1 MCSFIFQLGRFTLMS
16 PENSPIPSNW
26 TMESHSTRNVLIG
39 IGALALGSYLL
50 LAITSRALSPHEYS
64 MFAAFW
70 SVVMGLILGATAP
83 LETFGLGTTSI
94 NDEKIQI
101 DQQFTDAI
109 RLVFSIVLICILLI
123 LPWSVPR
130 VFDGHWSFLIAT
142 VLALVGF
149 LFTYSA
155 RGILIVEHKSSR
167 YAQLMSL
174 ESLLRIL
181 LALLLI
187 AVIGAGGSS
196 VALAVAL
203 AAVLAGALSYYSVRF
218 HIALKVRSKSLSFKN
233 TGTFTP
239 LLVASMA
246 TLLLLNLGPFVLQYL
261 AGAQA
266 ATAGVFLN
274 ALTLS
279 RIPIMVGP
287 VLQARLLPSVVAI
300 VSREQFPTLFKL
312 IGKGLRTLIIGGVV
326 FVATFSLLG
335 NRAIDLLFG
344 GSTTLDHLDL
354 ALLAL
359 PTVLYLIAVAF
370 QSVLVALKQT
380 KSIAKAWSVGLG
392 FYFLALLIP
401 VGAILKVEMAG
412 VIAMVAVVT
421 LLFFQLKR
429 AMSAE
434 TVSIRIK
441 N

>member
-1 MCSFIFQLGRFTLMS
+1 MS
-16 PENSPIPSNW
+16 SENPPLQSNW
-26 TMESHSTRNVLIG
+26 TRESNSTRNVLIG

-94 NDEKIQI
+94 NEDKLQI
-101 DQQFTDAI
+101 DRQFVDAI
-109 RLVFSIVLICILLI
+109 RLVFSILLICILLI

-142 VLALVGF
+142 VLTLVGF
-149 LFTYSA
+149 VFTYSA
-155 RGILIVEHKSSR
+155 RGILIVEHKSSK

-187 AVIGAGGSS
+187 AVIGAAGSS

-203 AAVLAGALSYYSVRF
+203 AAVITGALSYYSVRF
-218 HIALKVRSKSLSFKN
+218 HLELKVRVSSLRFKN

-246 TLLLLNLGPFVLQYL
+246 TLLLLNLGPFVVQYL

-266 ATAGVFLN
+266 AAAGVFLN

-279 RIPIMVGP
+279 RIPIMLGP
-287 VLQARLLPSVVAI
+287 VLQARLVPSVVAI
-300 VSREQFPTLFKL
+300 LSREKFPTLFKL
-312 IGKGLRTLIIGGVV
+312 IGKGLRILLVGGLIFVV
-326 FVATFSLLG
+326 TFSLFG
-335 NRAIDLLFG
+335 NLVIDLLFG
-344 GSTTLDHLDL
+344 GATKLNHLDL
-354 ALLAL
+354 ALLAI
-359 PTVLYLIAVAF
+359 PTVLYLFAVTF
-370 QSVLVALKQT
+370 QSVLVALKET
-380 KSIAKAWSVGLG
+380 RSIAKAWSAGLG

-401 VGAILKVEMAG
+401 VDAILKVEIAG
-412 VIAMVAVVT
+412 VIAMLAVVA
-421 LLFFQLKR
+421 LLFFQLKQ
-429 AMSAE
+429 AMSLGS
-434 TVSIRIK
+434 VSNRLK
-441 N
+441 S

>member
-1 MCSFIFQLGRFTLMS
+1 MS
-16 PENSPIPSNW
+16 SENPPLQSNW
-26 TMESHSTRNVLIG
+26 TRESNSTRNVLIG

-94 NDEKIQI
+94 NEDKLQI
-101 DQQFTDAI
+101 DRQFVDAI
-109 RLVFSIVLICILLI
+109 RLVFSILFICILLI

-142 VLALVGF
+142 VLTLVGF
-149 LFTYSA
+149 VFTYSA
-155 RGILIVEHKSSR
+155 RGILIVEHKSSK

-187 AVIGAGGSS
+187 AVIGAAGSS

-203 AAVLAGALSYYSVRF
+203 AAVITGALSYYSVRF
-218 HIALKVRSKSLSFKN
+218 HLELKVRVSSLRFKN

-246 TLLLLNLGPFVLQYL
+246 TLLLLNLGPFVVQYL

-266 ATAGVFLN
+266 AAAGVFLN

-279 RIPIMVGP
+279 RIPIMLGP
-287 VLQARLLPSVVAI
+287 VLQARLVPSVVAI
-300 VSREQFPTLFKL
+300 LSREKFPTLFKL
-312 IGKGLRTLIIGGVV
+312 IGKGLRILLVGGLIFVV
-326 FVATFSLLG
+326 TFSLFG
-335 NRAIDLLFG
+335 NLVIDLLFG
-344 GSTTLDHLDL
+344 GTTKLNHLDL
-354 ALLAL
+354 ALLAI
-359 PTVLYLIAVAF
+359 PTVLYLFAVTF
-370 QSVLVALKQT
+370 QSVLVALKET
-380 KSIAKAWSVGLG
+380 RSIAKAWSAGLG

-401 VGAILKVEMAG
+401 VDAILKVEIAG
-412 VIAMVAVVT
+412 VIAMLAVVA
-421 LLFFQLKR
+421 LLFFQLKQ
-429 AMSAE
+429 AMSLGS
-434 TVSIRIK
+434 VSNRL
-441 N
+441 NT

>member
-1 MCSFIFQLGRFTLMS
+1 MS
-16 PENSPIPSNW
+16 SENPPMPSNW
-26 TMESHSTRNVLIG
+26 TRESNSTRNVLIG
-39 IGALALGSYLL
+39 IGALALGSYVL

-94 NDEKIQI
+94 NEDKLQI
-101 DQQFTDAI
+101 DRQFVDAI
-109 RLVFSIVLICILLI
+109 RLVFSILLICILLI

-155 RGILIVEHKSSR
+155 RGILIVEHKSSK

-181 LALLLI
+181 LTFLLI
-187 AVIGAGGSS
+187 AVIGAAGSS

-203 AAVLAGALSYYSVRF
+203 AAVITGALSYYSVRF
-218 HIALKVRSKSLSFKN
+218 HLELKVRVSSLRFKN

-246 TLLLLNLGPFVLQYL
+246 TLLLLNLGPFVVQYL
-261 AGAQA
+261 AGVQA
-266 ATAGVFLN
+266 AAAGVFLN

-279 RIPIMVGP
+279 RIPIMLGP
-287 VLQARLLPSVVAI
+287 VLQARLVPSVVAI
-300 VSREQFPTLFKL
+300 LSREQFPTLFKL
-312 IGKGLRTLIIGGVV
+312 IGKGLRTLIVGGLIFIV
-326 FVATFSLLG
+326 TFSVFGNLL
-335 NRAIDLLFG
+335 IDLLFG
-344 GSTTLDHLDL
+344 GTTKLNHLDL
-354 ALLAL
+354 ALLAI
-359 PTVLYLIAVAF
+359 PTVLYLFAVTF

-380 KSIAKAWSVGLG
+380 RSIAKAWSAGLG

-401 VGAILKVEMAG
+401 VDSILKVEIAG
-412 VIAMVAVVT
+412 VIAMFAVVA
-421 LLFFQLKR
+421 LLFFQLKQ
-429 AMSAE
+429 AMSLGS
-434 TVSIRIK
+434 VSNRL
-441 N
+441 NT